1 MNKFS
6 HMAATSVTM
15 QKLYL
20 DVFQPLF
27 FPSPAEFA
35 QPLLDSFVAAHDGL
49 LDDNTLFSIP
59 ARTRETGVLIDGATR
74 ELRRRE
80 ASSRPAQRDDSDQAS
95 LGEVQRLRLR
105 ARLQTVSSLPC
116 FDTRPF
122 RMLSD
127 RSMVGQQ
134 AGPLLQSREQILRE
148 SRERVDKLERELRLL
163 EEAALKEFKEGI
175 RRAVAMTA
183 K

>member
-1 MNKFS
+1 
-6 HMAATSVTM
+6 MAATSVTM

-105 ARLQTVSSLPC
+105 ARLQT
-116 FDTRPF
+116 
-122 RMLSD
+122 
-127 RSMVGQQ
+127 Q

-175 RRAVAMTA
+175 RRAVAMTT

>member
-1 MNKFS
+1 
-6 HMAATSVTM
+6 MASPAPATSVTM

-27 FPSPAEFA
+27 FPPPAEFT

-49 LDDNTLFSIP
+49 LDDNTLFGIP
-59 ARTRETGVLIDGATR
+59 VRAREIGVLIDGATR

-80 ASSRPAQRDDSDQAS
+80 APSRPTQRNDSDQAS

-116 FDTRPF
+116 FSAQ
-122 RMLSD
+122 MLSD
-127 RSMVGQQ
+127 
-134 AGPLLQSREQILRE
+134 
-148 SRERVDKLERELRLL
+148 
-163 EEAALKEFKEGI
+163 
-175 RRAVAMTA
+175 
-183 K
+183 